1 MASSPWNS
9 HEVFLHRIRHTRQQQ
24 NQWHIKSAV
33 SCNFRGHCHVKY
45 HVFFLKVL
53 SCLLVTPE
61 SIKGTFIYGKN
72 NQPLHLCENFVL
84 SQVHLRLLKE
94 VREKKSSIF
103 LICSLCVWQHF
114 VQSRFNV
121 FAAWEKTFFFKNM
134 PWKLVK
140 EFRER
145 VLFGNQTRFHVND
158 APFKTGFLNLNY
170 F

>member
-94 VREKKSSIF
+94 VREKKNLYF
-103 LICSLCVWQHF
+103 FNLFTLCVTAFCAESFQCLCCL
-114 VQSRFNV
+114 RENI
-121 FAAWEKTFFFKNM
+121 FF
-134 PWKLVK
+134 
-140 EFRER
+140 
-145 VLFGNQTRFHVND
+145 
-158 APFKTGFLNLNY
+158 
-170 F
+170 